1 MEAFVRAQDS
11 LAGLSV
17 GDAFGESFFARREQ
31 VVEMVLANRPAPA
44 PWRWTDDTAMAI
56 SIVEELGI
64 HQSIDGDRLARRFA
78 ARHASEP
85 VRGYGAGAHELLS
98 RIAQGESWRTASRNL
113 FRGSGSFGNGAAMR
127 AAPIGAYF
135 ASELDEVVA
144 QAGRS
149 AEVTHAH
156 PEGIAGAV
164 AVAVAAAQAW
174 RTRGDPWDREAFFRT
189 VALKT
194 PAGSTRDGIEQ
205 AAALPTETTVVEAA
219 VALGNGSAVS
229 APDTVPFA
237 LWCVAEDPDSYE
249 NTLWLTAMG
258 LGDVDTTCAIV
269 GGITVLRTGIEGIPG
284 SWLEARE
291 PLPELDLA

>member
-1 MEAFVRAQDS
+1 MEAYVRALDS

-17 GDAFGESFFARREQ
+17 GDAFGETFFARRDQ
-31 VVEMVLANRPAPA
+31 VLEMARANRPAPP

-64 HQSIDGDRLARRFA
+64 NRSIDGDRLARRFA
-78 ARHASEP
+78 TRHATEP
-85 VRGYGAGAHELLS
+85 LRGYGAGAHELLS
-98 RIAQGESWRTASRNL
+98 RIAQGESWRTASRSL
-113 FRGSGSFGNGAAMR
+113 FRGTGSFGNGAAMR

-135 ASELDEVVA
+135 APQLDHVVIEA
-144 QAGRS
+144 RRS

-164 AVAVAAAQAW
+164 AVAVAAAEAW
-174 RTRGDPWDREAFFRT
+174 RTRDDEWDRDGFFRV
-189 VALKT
+189 VALHT
-194 PAGSTRDGIEQ
+194 PAGHTRDGIEQ

-219 VALGNGSAVS
+219 VALGNGGAVS
-229 APDTVPFA
+229 SADTVSFA
-237 LWCVAEDPDSYE
+237 LWCLAEDPDSYQD
-249 NTLWLTAMG
+249 TLWTTATG

-269 GGITVLRTGIEGIPG
+269 GGITVLRTGRDGIPE
-284 SWLEARE
+284 SWLQARE